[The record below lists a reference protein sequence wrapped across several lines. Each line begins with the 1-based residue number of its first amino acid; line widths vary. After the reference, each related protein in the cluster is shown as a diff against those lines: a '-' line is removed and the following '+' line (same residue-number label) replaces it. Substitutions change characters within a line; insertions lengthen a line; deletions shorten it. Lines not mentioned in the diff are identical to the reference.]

1 MSRSDMTAEI
11 EIRRGLQG
19 VYIDRSKSSFI
30 DGNAGKLLYRGY
42 SIHDLAEQSS
52 FEEIAYLLLYGS
64 LPNRKDL
71 KDFDDVLRSNRSIP
85 SDVIE
90 IIKVI
95 KNAHPMDVLRTA
107 MSALSAYD
115 SEVAD
120 NSVEAT
126 IRKGIRL
133 TAQAPTIVT
142 AHSRIKDGKDPVS
155 PNINLNQAANFL
167 YMLFDK
173 EPTEQEARLMEKDF
187 VLHAEH
193 GINASAFAARV
204 VASTNSDLHS
214 AVVAGIGTL
223 KGPAHGGA
231 AEEVM
236 AMALEI
242 GEEDRAETYVR
253 GILDNGGRIMGFGHR
268 VYKVEDPRARHL
280 QTECQVLGDQKGQP
294 KWFRILSKV
303 AEVMEPYQ
311 SRGICPN
318 VDFWAGAMYHLMG
331 IPKEL
336 FICIFAMG
344 RIPGW
349 TAQVTEQFSN
359 NILLRPLL
367 LYDGPMDLPY
377 VSLDDRK

>member
-1 MSRSDMTAEI
+1 MTSEI
-11 EIRRGLQG
+11 EIKRGLQG

-30 DGNAGKLLYRGY
+30 DGTEGKLLYRGY
-42 SIHDLAEQSS
+42 SIHDLAEKSS
-52 FEEIAYLLLYGS
+52 FEEIAYLLLYGE
-64 LPNRKDL
+64 LPNKTQL
-71 KDFDDVLRSNRSIP
+71 QDFDSNLRSSRSIP
-85 SDVIE
+85 AEVIE
-90 IIKVI
+90 IIRVVKDS
-95 KNAHPMDVLRTA
+95 HPMDVLRTA
-107 MSALSAYD
+107 VSALSAYD
-115 SEVAD
+115 KEVAD

-142 AHSRIKDGKDPVS
+142 THARIKEGKDPVS
-155 PNINLNQAANFL
+155 PNANLNQAANFL
-167 YMLFDK
+167 YMLFGE

-187 VLHAEH
+187 VIHAEH

-204 VASTNSDLHS
+204 AASTNSDLHS
-214 AVVAGIGTL
+214 AVVSGIGTL

-236 AMALEI
+236 AMALDI
-242 GEEDRAETYVR
+242 GEEEKAEGYVR
-253 GILDNGGRIMGFGHR
+253 NILDGGGRIMGFGHR

-280 QTECQVLGDQKGQP
+280 QTACQALGDQKGQP

-336 FICIFAMG
+336 FISIFAMG

-349 TAQVTEQFSN
+349 TAQVTEQFSD

-377 VSLDDRK
+377 VPLDDRK

>member
-1 MSRSDMTAEI
+1 MTSEI
-11 EIRRGLQG
+11 EIKRGLQG

-30 DGNAGKLLYRGY
+30 DGTEGKLLYRGY
-42 SIHDLAEQSS
+42 SIHDLAEKSS
-52 FEEIAYLLLYGS
+52 FEEIAYLLLYGE
-64 LPNRKDL
+64 LPNKTQL
-71 KDFDDVLRSNRSIP
+71 QDFDSNLRSSRSIP
-85 SDVIE
+85 AEVIE
-90 IIKVI
+90 IIRVVKDS
-95 KNAHPMDVLRTA
+95 HPMDVLRTA
-107 MSALSAYD
+107 VSALSAYD
-115 SEVAD
+115 KEVAD

-142 AHSRIKDGKDPVS
+142 THARIKEGKDPVS
-155 PNINLNQAANFL
+155 PNANLNQAANFL
-167 YMLFDK
+167 YMLFGE

-187 VLHAEH
+187 VIHAEH

-204 VASTNSDLHS
+204 AASTNSDLHS
-214 AVVAGIGTL
+214 AVVSGIGTL

-236 AMALEI
+236 AMALDI
-242 GEEDRAETYVR
+242 GEEEKAEGYVR
-253 GILDNGGRIMGFGHR
+253 NILDGGGRIMGFGHR

-280 QTECQVLGDQKGQP
+280 QTECQALGDQKGQP

-336 FICIFAMG
+336 FISIFAMG

-349 TAQVTEQFSN
+349 PAQVTEQFSD

-377 VSLDDRK
+377 VPLDDRK

>member
-1 MSRSDMTAEI
+1 MTSEI
-11 EIRRGLQG
+11 EIKRGLQG

-30 DGNAGKLLYRGY
+30 DGTAGKLLYRGY
-42 SIHDLAEQSS
+42 SIHDLAEKSS
-52 FEEIAYLLLYGS
+52 FEEIAYLLLYGE
-64 LPNRKDL
+64 LPNKTQL
-71 KDFDDVLRSNRSIP
+71 KDFDSNLRSSRSIP
-85 SDVIE
+85 AEVIE
-90 IIKVI
+90 IIRVVKDS
-95 KNAHPMDVLRTA
+95 HPMDVLRTA
-107 MSALSAYD
+107 VSALSAYD
-115 SEVAD
+115 NEVAD

-142 AHSRIKDGKDPVS
+142 AHARIKEGKDPVS
-155 PNINLNQAANFL
+155 PNANLNHAANFL
-167 YMLFDK
+167 YMLFGE

-187 VLHAEH
+187 VIHAEH

-204 VASTNSDLHS
+204 AASTNSDLHS
-214 AVVAGIGTL
+214 AVVSGIGTL

-236 AMALEI
+236 AMALDI
-242 GEEDRAETYVR
+242 GEEEKAESYVR
-253 GILDNGGRIMGFGHR
+253 NILDGGGRIMGFGHR

-280 QTECQVLGDQKGQP
+280 QTECQALGDQKGQP

-377 VSLDDRK
+377 VPLDDRK

>member
-1 MSRSDMTAEI
+1 MTSEVEI
-11 EIRRGLQG
+11 KRGLQG

-30 DGNAGKLLYRGY
+30 DGTEGKLLYRGY
-42 SIHDLAEQSS
+42 SIHDLAEKSS
-52 FEEIAYLLLYGS
+52 FEEIAYLLLYGD
-64 LPNRKDL
+64 LPNKTQL
-71 KDFDDVLRSNRSIP
+71 KDFDSNLRSSRSIP
-85 SDVIE
+85 AEVIE
-90 IIKVI
+90 IIRVVKGS
-95 KNAHPMDVLRTA
+95 HPMDVLRTA
-107 MSALSAYD
+107 VSALSAYD
-115 SEVAD
+115 DEVAD

-142 AHSRIKDGKDPVS
+142 AHARIKEGKDPVS
-155 PNINLNQAANFL
+155 PNPDLNQAANFL
-167 YMLFDK
+167 YMLFGEK
-173 EPTEQEARLMEKDF
+173 PTEQEARLMEKDF

-204 VASTNSDLHS
+204 AASTNSDLHS
-214 AVVAGIGTL
+214 AVVSGIGTL

-236 AMALEI
+236 AMALDI
-242 GEEDRAETYVR
+242 GEEDRAEGYVR
-253 GILDNGGRIMGFGHR
+253 NILDGGGRIMGFGHG

-280 QTECQVLGDQKGQP
+280 QAECQVLGEQKGQP

-336 FICIFAMG
+336 FISIFAMG

-377 VSLDDRK
+377 VPLDDRK

>member
-1 MSRSDMTAEI
+1 MTSEI
-11 EIRRGLQG
+11 EIKRGLQG

-30 DGNAGKLLYRGY
+30 DGTEGKLLYRGY
-42 SIHDLAEQSS
+42 SIHDLAEKSS
-52 FEEIAYLLLYGS
+52 FEEIAYLLLYGE
-64 LPNRKDL
+64 LPNKTQL
-71 KDFDDVLRSNRSIP
+71 EDFDSNLRDSRSIP
-85 SDVIE
+85 AEVIE
-90 IIKVI
+90 IIRVVKDS
-95 KNAHPMDVLRTA
+95 HPMDVLRTA
-107 MSALSAYD
+107 VSALSAYD
-115 SEVAD
+115 NEVAD

-142 AHSRIKDGKDPVS
+142 AHARIKEGKDPVS
-155 PNINLNQAANFL
+155 PNSNLNQAANFL
-167 YMLFDK
+167 YMLFGE

-187 VLHAEH
+187 VIHAEH

-204 VASTNSDLHS
+204 AASTNSDLHS
-214 AVVAGIGTL
+214 AVVSGIGTL

-242 GEEDRAETYVR
+242 GEEEKAESYVR
-253 GILDNGGRIMGFGHR
+253 NILDGGGRIMGFGHR

-280 QTECQVLGDQKGQP
+280 QTECQALGDQKGQP

-377 VSLDDRK
+377 VPLDDRK

>member
-1 MSRSDMTAEI
+1 MTSEI
-11 EIRRGLQG
+11 EIKRGLQG

-30 DGNAGKLLYRGY
+30 DGTEGKLLYRGY
-42 SIHDLAEQSS
+42 SIHDLAEKSS
-52 FEEIAYLLLYGS
+52 FEEIAYLLLYGE
-64 LPNRKDL
+64 LPNKTQL
-71 KDFDDVLRSNRSIP
+71 QDFDSNLRSSRSIP
-85 SDVIE
+85 AEVIE
-90 IIKVI
+90 IIRVVKDS
-95 KNAHPMDVLRTA
+95 HPMDVLRTA
-107 MSALSAYD
+107 VSALSAYD
-115 SEVAD
+115 KEVAD

-142 AHSRIKDGKDPVS
+142 THARIKEGKDPVS
-155 PNINLNQAANFL
+155 PNANLNQAANFL
-167 YMLFDK
+167 YMLFGE

-187 VLHAEH
+187 VIHAEH

-204 VASTNSDLHS
+204 AASTNSDLHS
-214 AVVAGIGTL
+214 AVVSGIGTL

-236 AMALEI
+236 AMALDI
-242 GEEDRAETYVR
+242 GEEEKAEGYVR
-253 GILDNGGRIMGFGHR
+253 NILDGGGRIMGFGHR

-280 QTECQVLGDQKGQP
+280 QTECQALGDQKGQP

-311 SRGICPN
+311 SRGFCPN

-336 FICIFAMG
+336 FISIFAMG

-349 TAQVTEQFSN
+349 TAQVTEQFSD

-377 VSLDDRK
+377 VPLDDRK

>member
-1 MSRSDMTAEI
+1 MTSEI
-11 EIRRGLQG
+11 EIKRGLQG

-30 DGNAGKLLYRGY
+30 DGTEGKLLYRGY
-42 SIHDLAEQSS
+42 SIHDLAEKSS
-52 FEEIAYLLLYGS
+52 FEEIAYLLLYGE
-64 LPNRKDL
+64 LPNKTQL
-71 KDFDDVLRSNRSIP
+71 QDFDSNLRSSRSIP
-85 SDVIE
+85 AEVIE
-90 IIKVI
+90 IIRVVKDS
-95 KNAHPMDVLRTA
+95 HPMDVLRTA
-107 MSALSAYD
+107 VSALSAYD
-115 SEVAD
+115 KEVAD

-142 AHSRIKDGKDPVS
+142 THARIKEGKDPVS
-155 PNINLNQAANFL
+155 PNANLNQAANFL
-167 YMLFDK
+167 YMLFGE

-187 VLHAEH
+187 VIHAEH

-204 VASTNSDLHS
+204 AASTNSDLHS
-214 AVVAGIGTL
+214 AVVSGIGTL

-236 AMALEI
+236 AMALDI
-242 GEEDRAETYVR
+242 GEEEKAEGYVR
-253 GILDNGGRIMGFGHR
+253 NILDGGGRIMGFGHR

-280 QTECQVLGDQKGQP
+280 QTECQALGDQKGQP

-336 FICIFAMG
+336 FICILSMG

-377 VSLDDRK
+377 VPFDDRK

>member
-1 MSRSDMTAEI
+1 MTSEI
-11 EIRRGLQG
+11 EIKRGLQG

-30 DGNAGKLLYRGY
+30 DGTEGKLLYRGY
-42 SIHDLAEQSS
+42 SIHDLAEKSS
-52 FEEIAYLLLYGS
+52 FEEIAYLLLYGE
-64 LPNRKDL
+64 LPNKTQL
-71 KDFDDVLRSNRSIP
+71 QDFDSNLRSSRSIP
-85 SDVIE
+85 AEVIE
-90 IIKVI
+90 IIRVVKDS
-95 KNAHPMDVLRTA
+95 HPMDVLRPA
-107 MSALSAYD
+107 VSALSAYD
-115 SEVAD
+115 KEVAD

-142 AHSRIKDGKDPVS
+142 THARIKEGKDPVS
-155 PNINLNQAANFL
+155 PNANLNQAANFL
-167 YMLFDK
+167 YMLFGE

-187 VLHAEH
+187 VIHAEH

-204 VASTNSDLHS
+204 AASTNSDLHS
-214 AVVAGIGTL
+214 AVVSGIGTL

-236 AMALEI
+236 AMALDI
-242 GEEDRAETYVR
+242 GEEEKAEGYVR
-253 GILDNGGRIMGFGHR
+253 NILDGGGRIMGFGHR

-280 QTECQVLGDQKGQP
+280 QTECQALGDQKGQP

-336 FICIFAMG
+336 FISIFAMG

-349 TAQVTEQFSN
+349 TAQVTEQFSD

-377 VSLDDRK
+377 VPLDDRK

>member
-1 MSRSDMTAEI
+1 MTSEI
-11 EIRRGLQG
+11 EIKRGLQG

-30 DGNAGKLLYRGY
+30 DGTEGKLLYRGY
-42 SIHDLAEQSS
+42 SIHDLAEKSS
-52 FEEIAYLLLYGS
+52 FEEIAYLLLYGE
-64 LPNRKDL
+64 LPNKTQL
-71 KDFDDVLRSNRSIP
+71 QDFDSNLRSSRSIP
-85 SDVIE
+85 AEVIE
-90 IIKVI
+90 IIRVVKDS
-95 KNAHPMDVLRTA
+95 HPMDVLRTA
-107 MSALSAYD
+107 VSALSAYD
-115 SEVAD
+115 KEVAD

-142 AHSRIKDGKDPVS
+142 THARIKEGKDPVS
-155 PNINLNQAANFL
+155 PNANLNQAANFL
-167 YMLFDK
+167 YMLFGE

-187 VLHAEH
+187 VIHAEH

-204 VASTNSDLHS
+204 AASTNSDLHS
-214 AVVAGIGTL
+214 AVVSGIGTL

-236 AMALEI
+236 AMALDI
-242 GEEDRAETYVR
+242 GEEEKAEGYVR
-253 GILDNGGRIMGFGHR
+253 NILDGGGRIMGFGHR

-280 QTECQVLGDQKGQP
+280 QTECQALGDQKGQP

-336 FICIFAMG
+336 FISIFAMG

-349 TAQVTEQFSN
+349 TAQVTEQFSD

-377 VSLDDRK
+377 VPLDDRK

>member
-1 MSRSDMTAEI
+1 MTSEI
-11 EIRRGLQG
+11 EIKRGLQG

-30 DGNAGKLLYRGY
+30 DGTEGKLLYRGY
-42 SIHDLAEQSS
+42 SIHDLAEKSS
-52 FEEIAYLLLYGS
+52 FEEIAYLLLYGE
-64 LPNRKDL
+64 LPNKTQL
-71 KDFDDVLRSNRSIP
+71 QDFDSNLRSSRSIP
-85 SDVIE
+85 AEVIE
-90 IIKVI
+90 IIRVVKDS
-95 KNAHPMDVLRTA
+95 HPMDVLRTA
-107 MSALSAYD
+107 VSALSAYD
-115 SEVAD
+115 KEVAD

-142 AHSRIKDGKDPVS
+142 THARIKEGKDPVS
-155 PNINLNQAANFL
+155 PNANLNQAANFL
-167 YMLFDK
+167 YMLFGE

-187 VLHAEH
+187 VIHAEH

-204 VASTNSDLHS
+204 AASTNSDLHS
-214 AVVAGIGTL
+214 AVVSGIGTL

-236 AMALEI
+236 AMALDI
-242 GEEDRAETYVR
+242 GEEEKAEGYVR
-253 GILDNGGRIMGFGHR
+253 NILDGGGRIMGFGHR

-280 QTECQVLGDQKGQP
+280 QTECQALGDQKGQP
-294 KWFRILSKV
+294 KWFRILIKV

-336 FICIFAMG
+336 FISIFAMG

-349 TAQVTEQFSN
+349 TAQVTEQFSD

-377 VSLDDRK
+377 VPLDDRK

>member
-1 MSRSDMTAEI
+1 MTSEI
-11 EIRRGLQG
+11 EIKRGLQG

-30 DGNAGKLLYRGY
+30 DGTEGKLLYRGY
-42 SIHDLAEQSS
+42 SIHDLAEKSS
-52 FEEIAYLLLYGS
+52 FEEIAYLLLYGE
-64 LPNRKDL
+64 LPNKTQL
-71 KDFDDVLRSNRSIP
+71 QDFDSNLRSSRSIP
-85 SDVIE
+85 AEVIE
-90 IIKVI
+90 IIRVVKDS
-95 KNAHPMDVLRTA
+95 HPMDVLRTA
-107 MSALSAYD
+107 VSALSAYD
-115 SEVAD
+115 KEVAD

-142 AHSRIKDGKDPVS
+142 THARIKEGKDPVS
-155 PNINLNQAANFL
+155 PNANLNQAANFL
-167 YMLFDK
+167 YMLFGE

-187 VLHAEH
+187 VIHAEH

-204 VASTNSDLHS
+204 AASTNSDLHS
-214 AVVAGIGTL
+214 AVVSGIGTL

-236 AMALEI
+236 AMALDI
-242 GEEDRAETYVR
+242 GEEEKAEGYVR
-253 GILDNGGRIMGFGHR
+253 NILDGGGRIMGFGHR

-280 QTECQVLGDQKGQP
+280 QTECQALGDQKGQP

-318 VDFWAGAMYHLMG
+318 VDFWAVAMYHLMG

-336 FICIFAMG
+336 FISIFAMG

-349 TAQVTEQFSN
+349 TAQVTEQFSD

-377 VSLDDRK
+377 VPLDDRK